1 MHKGNN
7 NSGIFASFVIVKT
20 QIVNKMMSNK
30 LLLQAL
36 CTFFVHDALHPPYGG
51 SH

>member
-20 QIVNKMMSNK
+20 QIVNKMMNKK

-36 CTFFVHDALHPPYGG
+36 FKFLMGVLLVGVIA
-51 SH
+51 SA